1 MNSEKTDGVL
11 NDSINY
17 FNTYGIPN
25 YSRVK
30 KIINPERIIS
40 KERKRLGINNPNVT
54 LEQMGLQTISKKEN
68 LYNKMQDRKIMI
80 TNICSDSLRK
90 ITLGIKS
97 SM

>member
-40 KERKRLGINNPNVT
+40 KERKRLGIKNPNVT
-54 LEQMGLQTISKKEN
+54 L
-68 LYNKMQDRKIMI
+68 
-80 TNICSDSLRK
+80 
-90 ITLGIKS
+90 
-97 SM
+97 